1 MIVEGLGHGAVFGAL
16 LGLFQWLVLRSKTQN
31 AHWWIYANVL
41 GWSIGAALGAGI
53 KAALGNE
60 DPVELVIAFIGSTIL
75 TAIVLVRMFRSE
87 TA

>member
-1 MIVEGLGHGAVFGAL
+1 MAGSAK
-16 LGLFQWLVLRSKTQN
+16 QTQN

-41 GWSIGAALGAGI
+41 GGSISAALGDGI

-60 DPVELVIAFIGSTIL
+60 DPIELVIAFIGSTIL